1 MAAEFTRSA
10 NHSIHSATLADVLER
25 VLDKGLVIAGD
36 VKIKLLDIELLTI
49 QIRLVVASVNK
60 AREMGLDWW
69 TTNPDFQSKPS
80 AQKHEAESIAL
91 KDRILQLEARLA
103 SSMASARKHS
113 ARLEPLIEG
122 RSTRLESLR
131 ERRRPRWRRKKTRT
145 LGFKNHVLRVS
156 VELRPFP
163 LPARVAG
170 TKAQLTWTCWASS
183 VNVRYV
189 GMTF

>member
-49 QIRLVVASVNK
+49 QIRLVVASVDK

-80 AQKHEAESIAL
+80 ARKHEAESIAL

-103 SSMASARKHS
+103 SSMASAS
-113 ARLEPLIEG
+113 E
-122 RSTRLESLR
+122 
-131 ERRRPRWRRKKTRT
+131 T
-145 LGFKNHVLRVS
+145 LGQARTTDRGALN
-156 VELRPFP
+156 
-163 LPARVAG
+163 PA
-170 TKAQLTWTCWASS
+170 
-183 VNVRYV
+183 
-189 GMTF
+189 